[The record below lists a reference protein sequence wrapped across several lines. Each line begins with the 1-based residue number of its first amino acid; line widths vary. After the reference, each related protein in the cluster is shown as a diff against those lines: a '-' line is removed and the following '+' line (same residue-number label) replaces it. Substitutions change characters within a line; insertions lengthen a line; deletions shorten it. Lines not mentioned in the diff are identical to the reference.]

1 MSENN
6 EKIYEIAM
14 KHAVYN
20 AFKHEGKAVLSIVVS
35 KILAENP
42 TLKDKI
48 REIIP
53 IIRRAV
59 DEANR
64 MSLEEQKRYL
74 EEKYPELIK
83 ESMKKEEKEKILPP
97 LPDTNKYKVIVTRFA
112 PNPDF
117 FIHLG
122 NSRVAILSHEYA
134 RMYKGKMLLRFE
146 DTDPRTKKPLIEA
159 YSQIKEDLKWL
170 GIKWDEEYIQ
180 SLRMKIYYENARRLI
195 ELGGAYIDTL
205 KKEDV
210 VKLLEEGKPH
220 PQRESSIEEN
230 LELFDKML
238 EGHFGE
244 GEAVLR
250 IKTKWNIKDRSLIDW
265 VAFRIIDTDK
275 NPHPIVGSKYIV
287 WPTYNFAA
295 GIDDH
300 LMGVTHI
307 IRGKEHKQN
316 TMKQMYMYKYL
327 GWEYPTTI
335 HVGRLRLEDFIMS
348 KSAIRDILEK
358 KTGGYTGP
366 DDPRFGTI
374 MGLRRRG
381 ITPEAIRSIM
391 IDVGIKTSD
400 AKISYANLA
409 ATNRKIL
416 DEKAP
421 RLMYVGNPLE
431 LKVKEIPDGCLK
443 AIIPYHPSVKEM
455 GSREITVCNNNNLM
469 ISKNDYEKYLNKRIR
484 LMDLANFTIE
494 NHELIYISK
503 SLDEAKKGKLPII
516 QWVKQDSARPAILL
530 FPEGEDIHVENG
542 VIEEV
547 SMLEKVKG
555 QNIQLIRKGFVM
567 VEEVFPYVKM
577 VFSHI

>member
-1 MSENN
+1 MSENS
-6 EKIYEIAM
+6 EKIYEIAL

-20 AFKHEGKAVLSIVVS
+20 AFKHEGKAVLSIVIS

-48 REIIP
+48 RDIIP
-53 IIRRAV
+53 IIRKAV

-64 MSLEEQKRYL
+64 MSWEEQKRYL
-74 EEKYPELIK
+74 EERYPDLVK
-83 ESMKKEEKEKILPP
+83 ESIEKEEKEKTLPP
-97 LPDTNKYKVIVTRFA
+97 LPDTNKYRIIVTRFA

-180 SLRMKIYYENARRLI
+180 SLRMKLYYEHARKLI
-195 ELGGAYIDTL
+195 ESGGAYIDTL
-205 KKEDV
+205 KKEEV
-210 VKLLEEGKPH
+210 VKLLDEGKPH
-220 PQRESSIEEN
+220 PQRESSPEEN
-230 LELFDKML
+230 MELFDKML

-250 IKTKWNIKDRSLIDW
+250 IKTEWNIKDRSLIDW

-275 NPHPIVGSKYIV
+275 NPHPLVGSKYIV

-316 TMKQMYMYKYL
+316 TIKQTYMYKYL

-348 KSAIRDILEK
+348 KSAIKKILEK

-391 IDVGIKTSD
+391 IEVGVKTSD
-400 AKISYANLA
+400 ARISYANLA

-421 RLMYVGNPLE
+421 RFMYVGNPLE
-431 LKVKEIPDGCLK
+431 VKVKGIPDECLK
-443 AIIPYHPSVKEM
+443 AIIPYHPSIKDM
-455 GSREITVCNNNNLM
+455 GSREITVCNNNNVL
-469 ISKNDYEKYLNKRIR
+469 ISKDDYEKYLNKKVR
-484 LMDLANFTIE
+484 LMDLANFMLE
-494 NHELIYISK
+494 NHGLTYISR
-503 SLDEAKKGKLPII
+503 SLEDAKKEKLPII
-516 QWVKQDSARPAILL
+516 QWVKSGYTRPAILL
-530 FPEGEDIHVENG
+530 FPEGEDLHTENG

-547 SMLEKVKG
+547 SLLEKIKG

-577 VFSHI
+577 IFSHI